1 MNDCF
6 DLNLYNCNNTVND
19 TKTPTIN
26 MYFTNFKVQLKFAL
40 YLFLKDFVLSLE
52 GAE

>member
-1 MNDCF
+1 
-6 DLNLYNCNNTVND
+6 
-19 TKTPTIN
+19 

-40 YLFLKDFVLSLE
+40 HLILKDFVLSLE